1 MNDTEVKAQ
10 GSVLQVEAEKIKALV
25 AKVDTEI
32 TAISQNWHGDDQKK
46 FQNEWNTHKNELN
59 QAQTLLQNM
68 KTTIDQQVTEQVNT
82 SSAY

>member
-1 MNDTEVKAQ
+1 MAWVGMNDTEVKAQ

-32 TAISQNWHGDDQKK
+32 TAISQNWHGD
-46 FQNEWNTHKNELN
+46 EWNTHKNELN